1 MSLASPP
8 RWGKRGIGPYI
19 RFIKNLKVI
28 NRIWK
33 TAWNV
38 DKKIRIG
45 LIVAALAASAII
57 LTSPSEPIPLPEPK
71 STSHGTDSVVV
82 LAEKLKKPRSIAFAD
97 DRIFVTEKS
106 GKLRVIQDGTLLEE
120 PVASLRVA
128 DVFDGGLLGVAVHP
142 NFSENNFLYVFYTY
156 TEDGKLWNKVLQIT
170 ESNNKLQDAKTIL
183 DKIPGSQ
190 FSNGGIIKFGPDGKL
205 YIATGTVSDSSH
217 LPQDKD
223 SLVGKILRI
232 NDDGSIPNDNPFEN
246 SPVYSIGF
254 RNPQGMTWDDSGNLY
269 VSELGPSKNDEINLV
284 ISGGNYG
291 WPNQQCS
298 GDANAIDAK
307 ICYDPSIEPGGILI
321 YYGEKLPLGDN
332 LVMSTLRGSNLFSI
346 DLEQPKSQKSILSG
360 VGRIR
365 DVAQGPDGNLYIITS
380 NTDGKG
386 FPTSSDDKLL
396 RIVK

>member
-1 MSLASPP
+1 M
-8 RWGKRGIGPYI
+8 
-19 RFIKNLKVI
+19 
-28 NRIWK
+28 
-33 TAWNV
+33 

-246 SPVYSIGF
+246 SPVYSLGF